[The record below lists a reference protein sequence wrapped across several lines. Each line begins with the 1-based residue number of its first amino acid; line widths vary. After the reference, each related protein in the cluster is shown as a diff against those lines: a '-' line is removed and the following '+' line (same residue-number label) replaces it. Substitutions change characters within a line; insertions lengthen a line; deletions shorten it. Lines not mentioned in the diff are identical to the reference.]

1 MQTERNVRLQMNLLD
16 RLAADHNAKATVTTI
31 RQSVRR
37 DLEALLNTRRSWLVL
52 PPELRELKQS
62 VLGYGLPDFTVM
74 DLGTE
79 EARQWLCEEVRQTIV
94 RFEPRLTRIEV
105 IAEEGDTLLDRTM
118 RLRIDAILLVDPVP
132 EPVAFR
138 SDLEPVNLSMTLQE
152 CA

>member
-16 RLAADHNAKATVTTI
+16 RLAADGNAKATVTTI

-79 EARQWLCEEVRQTIV
+79 EARQWLCEDVRRSKGRI
-94 RFEPRLTRIEV
+94 EPRLTRIAV
-105 IAEEGDTLLDRTM
+105 IADDAAMPHDRALA
-118 RLRIDAILLVDPVP
+118 LRIADV
-132 EPVAFR
+132 
-138 SDLEPVNLSMTLQE
+138 
-152 CA
+152 